1 VSTEGIKEPVRNWI
15 TFVHGGQMGP
25 TRTKEDT
32 YVAVLERA
40 PQKNE
45 EVMIVFSKVVQR
57 QQMVYLSVHGPR
69 VGKGPTAR
77 MAAYN
82 DGKGCILRLV
92 AIATTDK
99 GTKRTQL

>member
-1 VSTEGIKEPVRNWI
+1 
-15 TFVHGGQMGP
+15 MGP
-25 TRTKEDT
+25 TGTERDT

-40 PQKNE
+40 PKKNE
-45 EVMIVFSKVVQR
+45 EVMTEEVQC

-82 DGKGCILRLV
+82 DGKVCILRLV
-92 AIATTDK
+92 AIYCHINSHNLIRPSDELSYVGITGATI
-99 GTKRTQL
+99 KRVE